1 MHKIMLSLSFFFFKV
16 LIQRIGEKILTAQE
30 AFFLTESISLNTLH
44 WQGHL
49 LFRRRFLQQILW
61 HTEGHS
67 GPQSGSRVS

>member
-1 MHKIMLSLSFFFFKV
+1 MHKVILSPFIYLFFFI

-30 AFFLTESISLNTLH
+30 AFLTESISLNTLL

-61 HTEGHS
+61 HTEG
-67 GPQSGSRVS
+67 PFWPPVRI